1 LSFSVIPTLRL
12 PQGRE
17 PYSYDSPE
25 HSFSENQALKFAQ
38 MRKSLSPK
46 SFSTPPFYMLLAA
59 FLIDRYQNQNV
70 IAPAMSLSTKLYHYP
85 KNGRKIALDSS
96 PEGSCRGHKL
106 ST

>member
-1 LSFSVIPTLRL
+1 
-12 PQGRE
+12 
-17 PYSYDSPE
+17 
-25 HSFSENQALKFAQ
+25 
-38 MRKSLSPK
+38 
-46 SFSTPPFYMLLAA
+46 MLLAA